1 MAEARERMEFAG
13 RSLEDMSGTMKDLV
27 SLAVSQVGADR
38 EKVRSRL
45 QEFFFRLEEGE
56 TIEEIVKSLGEDPK

>member
-1 MAEARERMEFAG
+1 
-13 RSLEDMSGTMKDLV
+13 MSGTMKDLV

>member
-1 MAEARERMEFAG
+1 LAEARERMEFAG